1 MKPVLL
7 LVDFQNDFLRAG
19 DLEPHPASIV
29 AAATDLLNTSRTG
42 AVPVVHVWST
52 VNRSGDNRMPH
63 QKRNGVWMCLE
74 DSAGHA
80 CPDVLRPRKKETII
94 HKTFFSAFSTGQ
106 LDLVLHEL
114 NADALIIAGVHLHA
128 CVRATALDA
137 YAKGYSVVV
146 AEDSTASNDPLHGAI
161 TKRYLQKR
169 SLAFRSSGEILAAI
183 SAGGARFGELLVDK
197 EPEVVTHSSPRNCE
211 RTWRVAAGRK
221 PDIEAAVAASRKAL
235 EDWRRVPVDDR
246 LRLLQAFGRQLEQHE
261 RQLVDLL
268 VEDIGKPIRYARD
281 EVARAIA
288 LIDAAA
294 KQVEPGQ
301 DRVPQKT
308 GFRREPLGVIAL
320 VGPFNN
326 PLAIPVGKIVP
337 ALLYGNVVIW
347 KPAVPG
353 SRITQQTA
361 DLFAMA
367 TGWPKVLQ
375 VLPGGDQ
382 TARELMAAS
391 DAVTIS
397 GSLKAG
403 RAAQEICATH
413 HIPLQAELGGN
424 NASIVWRDADLGAA
438 AESISEGAFAFAG
451 QRCTANRRAVVDSS
465 VYDVFLDQL
474 ILASRRLVW
483 GDPVDEKTQIGP
495 LISSA
500 SRNRV
505 KAIIDRARAAA
516 FRVITPSG
524 KLDGARGDAWL
535 EPTIVCC
542 DDPSAETV
550 QEETFGP
557 VLVIQKAKD
566 WDEAILLCN
575 GVKQGLAA
583 AIFTASPKRIEDF
596 LRRVRAGILKIN
608 SSTANA
614 AVDLP
619 FGGWKASGIGPAEHG
634 PANREFFTRMQSI
647 YLA

>member
-7 LVDFQNDFLRAG
+7 LVDFQNDFLRVG
-19 DLEPHPASIV
+19 DLDPHPAGIV
-29 AAATDLLNTSRTG
+29 AAAANLLNVCRSS
-42 AVPVVHVWST
+42 AVPIIHVWST
-52 VNRSGDNRMPH
+52 VNKPGDNRMPH

-74 DSAGHA
+74 GSAGHA
-80 CPDVLRPRKKETII
+80 CPDVLRPHKKETII
-94 HKTFFSAFSTGQ
+94 HKAFFSAFSTGQ

-146 AEDSTASNDPLHGAI
+146 AEDSTASNDPVHAAI
-161 TKRYLQKR
+161 SKRYLQER
-169 SLAFRSSGEILAAI
+169 SVIFRSSDEISAAI
-183 SAGGARFGELLVDK
+183 AAGAATLGELLVDT
-197 EPEVVTHSSPRNCE
+197 EPGVVTHSSPQKCE
-211 RTWRVAAGRK
+211 RRWQLAAGRK
-221 PDIEAAVAASRKAL
+221 SDIAAAVAAARKIF
-235 EDWRRVPVDDR
+235 EHWRRVRVDER
-246 LRLLQAFGRQLEQHE
+246 LRLLQAFGRQLQ
-261 RQLVDLL
+261 QNKGALIDLL
-268 VEDIGKPIRYARD
+268 VEDIGKPVRYARD

-288 LIDAAA
+288 LIGAAA
-294 KQVEPGQ
+294 KQIEPKQ
-301 DRVPQKT
+301 DRIPKKT
-308 GFRREPLGVIAL
+308 GYRREPLGVIGL
-320 VGPFNN
+320 IGPFNN
-326 PLAIPVGKIVP
+326 PLAIPIGKIVP
-337 ALLYGNVVIW
+337 ALLYGNAIIW
-347 KPAVPG
+347 KPAIPG
-353 SRITQQTA
+353 SRIAKKTA
-361 DLFAMA
+361 ELFAIA
-367 TGWPKVLQ
+367 TGQPKVLQ
-375 VLPGGDQ
+375 VLCGSDQ
-382 TARELMAAS
+382 TARQLMAAS

-403 RAAQEICATH
+403 RAAQEICATY

-451 QRCTANRRAVVDSS
+451 QRCTANRRAIVDSS
-465 VYDVFLDQL
+465 IYDVFLDQL
-474 ILASRRLVW
+474 VMASRRLIL
-483 GDPVDEKTQIGP
+483 GDPADEKTQIGP

-505 KAIIDRARAAA
+505 KGVIDRARAAA

-524 KLDGARGDAWL
+524 KLDEARGDAWL

-542 DDPSAETV
+542 DDPSAEIV

-557 VLVIQKAKD
+557 VLVVQQAGD
-566 WDEAILLCN
+566 WDQAISLCD

-583 AIFTASPKRIEDF
+583 AIFTTSPKRIEDF
-596 LRRVRAGILKIN
+596 LRRARAGILKIN
-608 SSTANA
+608 GSTANA

>member
-7 LVDFQNDFLRAG
+7 LVDLQNDFLRAG
-19 DLEPHPASIV
+19 DLEPHPASI
-29 AAATDLLNTSRTG
+29 AAAAADLLNTCRTG

-52 VNRSGDNRMPH
+52 VSKSGDNRMPH
-63 QKRNGVWMCLE
+63 RKKNGDWMCLE
-74 DSAGHA
+74 GSAGHA
-80 CPDVLRPRKKETII
+80 CSDVLRPHKKETII
-94 HKTFFSAFSTGQ
+94 HKIFFSAFSTGQ
-106 LDLVLHEL
+106 LDSVLHEL
-114 NADALIIAGVHLHA
+114 DADALIIAGVHLHA

-146 AEDSTASNDPLHGAI
+146 AEDSTASNDPVHAAI
-161 TKRYLQKR
+161 SKRYLQER
-169 SLAFRSSGEILAAI
+169 SVIFRSSDEISAAI
-183 SAGGARFGELLVDK
+183 AAGVAKLGELLVDT
-197 EPEVVTHSSPRNCE
+197 ELGVVTHSSPQNCQ
-211 RTWRVAAGRK
+211 RRWRLAAGQK
-221 PDIEAAVAASRKAL
+221 SDIAAAVAVAR
-235 EDWRRVPVDDR
+235 ETFEYWRRVRVDER
-246 LRLLQAFGRQLEQHE
+246 LRLLQAFGCQLQRHE
-261 RQLVDLL
+261 SILVDLL
-268 VEDIGKPIRYARD
+268 VEDIGKPVRYARD

-288 LIDAAA
+288 LIGAAA
-294 KQVEPGQ
+294 KQIEPKQ
-301 DRVPQKT
+301 DRILKKT
-308 GFRREPLGVIAL
+308 GYRREPLGVIGL
-320 VGPFNN
+320 IGPFNN

-337 ALLYGNVVIW
+337 ALLYGNAVIW

-353 SRITQQTA
+353 SRIAKKTA
-361 DLFAMA
+361 ELFAIA
-367 TGWPKVLQ
+367 TGQPKVLQ
-375 VLPGGDQ
+375 VLCGSDQ
-382 TARELMAAS
+382 TARQLMAAS

-403 RAAQEICATH
+403 RAAQEICAAR

-424 NASIVWRDADLGAA
+424 NASIVWGDVELTAA
-438 AESISEGAFAFAG
+438 AASITEGAFAFAG
-451 QRCTANRRAVVDSS
+451 QRCTANRRAIVDSS
-465 VYDVFLDQL
+465 IYDVFLDQL
-474 ILASRRLVW
+474 VMASRRLIF
-483 GDPVDEKTQIGP
+483 GDPADEKTQIGP

-505 KAIIDRARAAA
+505 KAVIDRARAAA

-524 KLDGARGDAWL
+524 KLDGAWGDAWL

-542 DDPSAETV
+542 DDPSAEIV

-557 VLVIQKAKD
+557 VLVVQQAGD
-566 WDEAILLCN
+566 WDQAISLCN

-583 AIFTASPKRIEDF
+583 AVFTISPKQIEDF
-596 LRRVRAGILKIN
+596 LRRARAGILKIN